1 MSDVAFRRD
10 ALVAAAAGACS
21 LAIELVWMRILSL
34 TFGSASIAAGSVVA
48 ALMLG
53 MAIGSAA
60 AARRPGAGLDG
71 MLLSL
76 AAVAA
81 ASPPILRVLGL
92 LGGFSVL
99 AASLFMIAASIP
111 MGTIVP
117 LLVARSGKDG
127 VGAAGRLYAA
137 STLGA
142 AAAVLVT
149 GFVLLPALGNRATL
163 GSAAAVLVLLGLF
176 CRSRGPAPDAPAA
189 AAPEPLSARTKLVLL
204 LYGVSAFAAMMSE
217 IGWIRSLVLSIG
229 SSTYAY
235 TIVLGVYI
243 AGLGIG
249 SALMARRTA
258 SREAGAGTFG
268 AIQLL
273 IALACMGSIFLLG
286 RLPGFFGRVFYERVT
301 SLGSFT
307 WTALAASAAALL
319 PPTLLVGCCFPAAV
333 RWIGVQ
339 AGPTRASG
347 ALLAAATAGSMLG
360 ALVASF
366 GAIPGV
372 GVEHTLLAALA
383 LHALAGSLALCY
395 LGPRRRVWPSL
406 AALAIIA
413 AVYYGPRWDV
423 RTTQSGPYIYGRE
436 WRRKDDPRKV
446 LFAADDSVASV
457 AVFEHPDGNRVLRID
472 GKTDASL
479 SEIDLVTQLL
489 TAHIPLASHPKPDRI
504 ALVGLGSGMT
514 LASCLKYDPREV
526 HCVEISPAVVR
537 ASRLFDGQT
546 GGPLDDRRVTLH
558 VADARRVFRSIEGK
572 FDVILNEPSNLW
584 IAGMAGL
591 FTEEF
596 YRACE
601 AHLADQGLMGQW
613 LHAYGVTDE
622 TFRDAVA
629 TFQKVFPYVTVWEMW
644 VSGDYLFVGSKTP
657 YPIEVATMDRWLGVT
672 KIADDLRRIGVW
684 APAGL
689 LGDLVATSEDL
700 GALPGARIQTDD
712 GLHLEFLA
720 PLGFYGRKRM
730 PALSYLPPLNV
741 ATVGRAV
748 KGAAVDWSASRELLR
763 TGIRAVLEEKPLGMR
778 MNLFREALKMYP
790 ADRQSRLMLE
800 DQVDQAIKAGEWDL
814 VPRESRRYAQA
825 RLRKIA
831 QMKSQSA
838 APGALIEEYR
848 KALSALPDHVDAL
861 AGMAEALLLA
871 GAVEEADDYSA
882 RAVGK
887 RPNSARTRLI
897 RGKVYA
903 AQKKHEDALA
913 EWTAAVRLEPQS
925 IYGKEAEK
933 LIKGK

>member
-1 MSDVAFRRD
+1 MNPTLIA
-10 ALVAAAAGACS
+10 ALAGACG
-21 LAIELVWMRILSL
+21 LAVELVWMRMLSL
-34 TFGSASIAAGSVVA
+34 TFGSASIAAGSVTA

-60 AARRPGAGLDG
+60 AARRPSTGVDG
-71 MLLSL
+71 MLFSL

-92 LGGFSVL
+92 LGGFSVV
-99 AASLFMIAASIP
+99 AASIFMIAASIP

-117 LLVARSGKDG
+117 LLVARSGSDG
-127 VGAAGRLYAA
+127 VRAAGRLYAA
-137 STLGA
+137 NTLGS
-142 AAAVLVT
+142 AAAVLLT
-149 GFVLLPALGNRATL
+149 GFVLLPALGNRATIW
-163 GSAAAVLVLLGLF
+163 SAAAVLAILGVL
-176 CRSRGPAPDAPAA
+176 CRRSAASIPVAPAA
-189 AAPEPLSARTKLVLL
+189 APSGPLPVRTKLVLL

-243 AGLGIG
+243 TGLGMG
-249 SALMARRTA
+249 SALMSRRLAT
-258 SREAGAGTFG
+258 REAGAGTFG
-268 AIQLL
+268 AIQFF
-273 IALACMGSIFLLG
+273 IAITCLGSIYLLG
-286 RLPGFFGRVFYERVT
+286 RMPGFFGRIFQDRVT

-307 WTALAASAAALL
+307 GTALAASIVALL

-333 RWIGVQ
+333 RWIGAQ
-339 AGPTRASG
+339 AGATRASG
-347 ALLAAATAGSMLG
+347 ALLAAATAGSMIG

-366 GAIPGV
+366 AAIPRL
-372 GVEHTLLAALA
+372 GVEHTLTSGLV
-383 LHALAGSLALCY
+383 LHALVGSMALCY
-395 LGPRRRVWPSL
+395 LGSKRRIWPSL
-406 AALAIIA
+406 AAMAVVA
-413 AVYYGPRWDV
+413 AVYFGPRWDV
-423 RTTQSGPYIYGRE
+423 RITQSGPYIYGDE
-436 WRRKDDPRKV
+436 RKGKEDPRKV

-489 TAHIPLASHPKPDRI
+489 TAHIPLSVHPKPERI

-514 LASCLKYDPREV
+514 LASCLKYDPNEV
-526 HCVEISPAVVR
+526 HCIEISPAVVR
-537 ASRLFDGQT
+537 ASRFFDFQT
-546 GGPLDDRRVTLH
+546 GGPLDDRRVKLH

-596 YRACE
+596 YRACD
-601 AHLADQGLMGQW
+601 AHLSDRGLMGQW

-657 YPIEVATMDRWLGVT
+657 YRIDVATMGRWLGVPP
-672 KIADDLRRIGVW
+672 IADDLRRIDV
-684 APAGL
+684 ATPAGL

-700 GALPGARIQTDD
+700 KGLDGAKIQTDD

-730 PALSYLPPLNV
+730 PPLSYLPTMNV
-741 ATVGRAV
+741 ESVQKVVT
-748 KGAAVDWSASRELLR
+748 GAKVTWSAARELLR
-763 TGIRAVLEEKPLGMR
+763 VGIRAVLEDKPLKER
-778 MNLFREALKMYP
+778 MNLFREALLRYP
-790 ADRQSRLMLE
+790 EDRQARLMLE
-800 DQVDQAIKAGEWDL
+800 DQVDQAMKAGEWDV
-814 VPRESRRYAQA
+814 VPPESRRYAEA
-825 RLRKIA
+825 RLRRIG
-831 QMKSQSA
+831 QLKSQSA
-838 APGALIEEYR
+838 APGVLIEEYR
-848 KALSALPDHVDAL
+848 KALTASPNSVDAMTGL
-861 AGMAEALLLA
+861 AEAFLAA
-871 GAVEEADDYSA
+871 GAVDEADEMSA

-887 RPNSARTRLI
+887 RPNSARSRLI

-903 AQKKHEDALA
+903 AQKKMEDALA
-913 EWTAAVRLEPQS
+913 EWTAAVRLEPLS
-925 IYGKEAEK
+925 PYGKEAEK

>member
-1 MSDVAFRRD
+1 MNPTLIA
-10 ALVAAAAGACS
+10 ALAGACG
-21 LAIELVWMRILSL
+21 LAVELVWMRMLSL
-34 TFGSASIAAGSVVA
+34 TFGSASIAAGSVTA
-48 ALMLG
+48 ALMFG

-60 AARRPGAGLDG
+60 AARRPSTGLDG
-71 MLLSL
+71 MLYAL

-81 ASPPILRVLGL
+81 VSPPILRVLGL
-92 LGGFSVL
+92 LGGFSVV
-99 AASLFMIAASIP
+99 AASLFMIAASVP

-117 LLVARSGKDG
+117 LLVARSGADG
-127 VGAAGRLYAA
+127 VRAAGRLYAA
-137 STLGA
+137 NTLGS
-142 AAAVLVT
+142 AAAVLLT
-149 GFVLLPALGNRATL
+149 GFALLPALGNRATIW
-163 GSAAAVLVLLGLF
+163 SASAVLALLGF
-176 CRSRGPAPDAPAA
+176 FSRKTAATVGAPSAVLSDALP
-189 AAPEPLSARTKLVLL
+189 ARTKMVVL

-249 SALMARRTA
+249 SALMSRRLAT
-258 SREAGAGTFG
+258 RDAGAGTFG
-268 AIQLL
+268 AVQFF
-273 IALACMGSIFLLG
+273 IAIACLGSVYLLG
-286 RLPGFFGRVFYERVT
+286 RMPGFFGRIFHDRVT

-307 WTALAASAAALL
+307 GTALGASIAALL

-333 RWIGVQ
+333 RWIGGQ
-339 AGPTRASG
+339 AGATRASG
-347 ALLAAATAGSMLG
+347 ALLAAATAGSMIG

-366 GAIPGV
+366 GAIPRL
-372 GVEHTLLAALA
+372 GVEHTLTAGLVI
-383 LHALAGSLALCY
+383 HALVGSMALCY
-395 LGPRRRVWPSL
+395 LGSKRRIWPSL
-406 AALAIIA
+406 AAMAIVA
-413 AVYYGPRWDV
+413 AVYFGPRWDV
-423 RTTQSGPYIYGRE
+423 RITQSGPYIYGDE
-436 WRRKDDPRKV
+436 RKGKEDPRKV
-446 LFAADDSVASV
+446 LFAADDSVASI

-489 TAHIPLASHPKPDRI
+489 TAHIPLSAHPKPERI

-514 LASCLKYDPREV
+514 LASCLKYDPNEV
-526 HCVEISPAVVR
+526 HCIEISPAVVR
-537 ASRLFDGQT
+537 ASRLFDFQT
-546 GGPLDDRRVTLH
+546 GGPLDDRRVKLH

-601 AHLADQGLMGQW
+601 AHLADRGLMGQW

-657 YPIEVATMDRWLGVT
+657 YQIDVPTMERWLGT
-672 KIADDLRRIGVW
+672 AKIAEDLRRIDV
-684 APAGL
+684 ASPAGL

-700 GALPGARIQTDD
+700 KGLEGAKIQTDD

-730 PALSYLPPLNV
+730 PPLSYLPTMNV
-741 ATVGRAV
+741 ESVQKAV
-748 KGAAVDWSASRELLR
+748 RGAKVDWSASRELLR
-763 TGIRAVLEEKPLGMR
+763 FGIRAVLEEKPLTER
-778 MNLFREALKMYP
+778 MKLFREALLKYP
-790 ADRQSRLMLE
+790 EDRQARLMLE
-800 DQVDQAIKAGEWDL
+800 DQVDQAMKAGEWER
-814 VPRESRRYAQA
+814 VPPESRRYAES
-825 RLRKIA
+825 RLRRIG
-831 QMKSQSA
+831 QLKSQSA
-838 APGALIEEYR
+838 APGVLIEEYR
-848 KALSALPDHVDAL
+848 KALAASPNHVDAL
-861 AGMAEALLLA
+861 TGMAEALLAA
-871 GAVEEADDYSA
+871 GAVSEADEFSA

-903 AQKKHEDALA
+903 AQKKMEDALA
-913 EWTAAVRLEPQS
+913 EWTVAVRLEPLS
-925 IYGKEAEK
+925 AYGKEAEK

>member
-1 MSDVAFRRD
+1 MNNT
-10 ALVAAAAGACS
+10 LIAAAAGACS

-53 MAIGSAA
+53 MALGSAA
-60 AARRPGAGLDG
+60 AARRPSTGLDG
-71 MLLSL
+71 MLFAL

-81 ASPPILRVLGL
+81 VSPPILRVLGL
-92 LGGFSVL
+92 LGGVSVV
-99 AASLFMIAASIP
+99 AASIFMIAASIP

-117 LLVARSGKDG
+117 LLVARSGSDG
-127 VGAAGRLYAA
+127 VRAAGRLYAA
-137 STLGA
+137 NTLGS
-142 AAAVLVT
+142 AAAVLLT

-163 GSAAAVLVLLGLF
+163 WSAAAVLMVLGLL
-176 CRSRGPAPDAPAA
+176 CRRPASVAEAPSAV
-189 AAPEPLSARTKLVLL
+189 PTEPLAARTKLVLL
-204 LYGVSAFAAMMSE
+204 LYGVSAFAAMISE

-249 SALMARRTA
+249 SALMARRLVA
-258 SREAGAGTFG
+258 REAGAGTFG
-268 AIQLL
+268 TIQFL
-273 IALACMGSIFLLG
+273 IALTCLGSIFLLG
-286 RLPGFFGRVFYERVT
+286 RLPGFFGRVFHDRVT

-333 RWIGVQ
+333 RWISAQ
-339 AGPTRASG
+339 AGATRASG

-366 GAIPGV
+366 AAIPRL
-372 GVEHTLLAALA
+372 GVEHTLTAGLV
-383 LHALAGSLALCY
+383 LHALTGSMALCY
-395 LGPRRRVWPSL
+395 LGSRRRIWPSF
-406 AALAIIA
+406 AALAILA
-413 AVYYGPRWDV
+413 AVYFGPRWDV
-423 RTTQSGPYIYGRE
+423 RTTQSGPYIYGDERGGKKE
-436 WRRKDDPRKV
+436 DPRKV
-446 LFAADDSVASV
+446 LFSADDSVASV

-489 TAHIPLASHPKPDRI
+489 TAHIPLASHPKPERI

-514 LASCLKYDPREV
+514 LASCLTYDPHEV
-526 HCVEISPAVVR
+526 HCIEISPAVVR

-546 GGPLDDRRVTLH
+546 GGPLDDRRVKLH

-601 AHLADQGLMGQW
+601 AHLSDGGLMGQW

-629 TFQKVFPYVTVWEMW
+629 TFQKVFPHVTVWEMW

-657 YPIEVATMDRWLGVT
+657 VQIDVAMMERWLGVT
-672 KIADDLRRIGVW
+672 KIADDLRRIGVST
-684 APAGL
+684 PGGL

-700 GALPGARIQTDD
+700 SGLQGARIQTDD
-712 GLHLEFLA
+712 GLHLEFL
-720 PLGFYGRKRM
+720 
-730 PALSYLPPLNV
+730 
-741 ATVGRAV
+741 
-748 KGAAVDWSASRELLR
+748 
-763 TGIRAVLEEKPLGMR
+763 
-778 MNLFREALKMYP
+778 
-790 ADRQSRLMLE
+790 
-800 DQVDQAIKAGEWDL
+800 
-814 VPRESRRYAQA
+814 
-825 RLRKIA
+825 
-831 QMKSQSA
+831 
-838 APGALIEEYR
+838 
-848 KALSALPDHVDAL
+848 
-861 AGMAEALLLA
+861 
-871 GAVEEADDYSA
+871 
-882 RAVGK
+882 
-887 RPNSARTRLI
+887 
-897 RGKVYA
+897 
-903 AQKKHEDALA
+903 
-913 EWTAAVRLEPQS
+913 
-925 IYGKEAEK
+925 
-933 LIKGK
+933 